1 MYRSRPTSDFFL
13 PLDLWHWQ
21 CGHFLEFQES
31 SSNKNT
37 QQAFPP
43 FPFLFHSAA
52 TMFGPKKKEWETA
65 VRRRRQ
71 TFFPL
76 ARHDPRVKVSNLP
89 LGEKERGLPP
99 LPQPIF
105 IAAAHRRGGGGGG
118 GGPKTSE
125 RKTTHQFADE
135 KGEKLIFLLLLL
147 FFFLGPWERDKLS
160 FSLTPPPLLFPYAV
174 SGQGRQGSPPADYE
188 GGEGH

>member
-1 MYRSRPTSDFFL
+1 MYRSRPTCDFFL
-13 PLDLWHWQ
+13 SLST
-21 CGHFLEFQES
+21 CGSVVIFSEFQES

-37 QQAFPP
+37 QPFPP

-52 TMFGPKKKEWETA
+52 TMFGPKKKGWENA

-89 LGEKERGLPP
+89 LGEKEGPPPP

-105 IAAAHRRGGGGGG
+105 IAAAHRRGGGGG

-135 KGEKLIFLLLLL
+135 KGEKLIFLLLL

-160 FSLTPPPLLFPYAV
+160 FSLTPPPLLFPYTV
-174 SGQGRQGSPPADYE
+174 SGQGRPGSPPQIMRE
-188 GGEGH
+188 GRGTKRV